1 MSTEYNKEDYT
12 PNAKRDR
19 FFRVAERRT
28 NYILDNLRLLG
39 NTSNRN
45 LYQYTEA
52 DVEKIFNT
60 IESKL
65 NDAKSRFKT
74 DKAREKFTL
83 DRD

>member
-1 MSTEYNKEDYT
+1 MSTQYNKEDYT

-28 NYILDNLRLLG
+28 NYILDNVRLLG

-52 DVEKIFNT
+52 DVEKIFTT
-60 IESKL
+60 IEAKL
-65 NDAKSRFKT
+65 EEAKARFKS